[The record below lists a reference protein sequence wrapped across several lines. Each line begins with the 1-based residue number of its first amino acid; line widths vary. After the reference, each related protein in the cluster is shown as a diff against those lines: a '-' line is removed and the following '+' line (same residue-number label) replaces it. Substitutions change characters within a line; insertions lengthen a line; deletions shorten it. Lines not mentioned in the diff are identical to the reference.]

1 MKNMKKLVSVLL
13 TLAMALALTVP
24 AFAANTTAHTI
35 TITNEKAGHTYTA
48 YQVFKGDITGVKLTN
63 IEWGNGVDGKA
74 LLDELVKQDAYK
86 DCKTAEDV
94 AAVLGKFN
102 NNSTELD
109 AFAKTV
115 GAHLATAAG
124 DSTQSAAATD
134 GKYSYTINVS
144 GDGYYFVK
152 DTGAIGDN
160 DAATKYILQVLD
172 NVNVEAK
179 DEVPELDKIIIE
191 ADDGNDKGTS
201 VDVGDSVK
209 FQLNSKVPEMDGYD
223 AYTYIV
229 HDTMSNGLTFNN
241 DVAVTIGS
249 LEYTDFTVAQNGQS
263 FTITFKNFISQKEN
277 AGKPIVIT
285 YTATLNEAALITD
298 KETNTVNLEYS
309 NDPNAE
315 TTSHTPDKTV
325 YVYDFDIVIDKYTGD
340 VANGDRLADAMFVL
354 KNSEGKYYYWNA
366 TAKKVEWKEVAS
378 KPITTDLTSE
388 QIESAWEALG
398 VTVVTTDA
406 TGAAKFQG
414 LDSGVY
420 KLEEIAAP
428 AGYNL
433 LKEDVTVTITAT
445 YGDDGQITSSSA
457 TSTNNG
463 QYQQTQKVENKAGL
477 TLPSTGGIGT
487 TIFYVLGSIL
497 VLGAGILLVTK
508 KRMSS
513 EK

>member
-13 TLAMALALTVP
+13 TLVMALALTIP
-24 AFAANTTAHTI
+24 AFATNTTAHTI
-35 TITNEKAGHTYTA
+35 TITNEKSGHTYTA
-48 YQVFKGDITGVKLTN
+48 YQVFAGDITGGKLTN
-63 IEWGNGVDGKA
+63 IVWGAGVDGDA
-74 LLDELVKQDAYK
+74 LLTELKTPESSPYA
-86 DCKTAEDV
+86 DCNSAEDV
-94 AAVLGKFN
+94 AAVLGGFSN
-102 NNSTELD
+102 DSAELD
-109 AFAKTV
+109 AFAKVV
-115 GAHLATAAG
+115 GKHL
-124 DSTQSAAATD
+124 SAAAGSSTQAA
-134 GKYSYTINVS
+134 SPYTISVA

-152 DTGAIGDN
+152 DTGTIGDN

-172 NVNVEAK
+172 NVKVEAK

-229 HDTMSNGLTFNN
+229 HDTMSNGLTFKN
-241 DVAVTIGS
+241 DVAVTIGG
-249 LEYTDFTVAQNGQS
+249 LEYTDFTVVQNGQS

-309 NDPNAE
+309 NDPNAD

-340 VANGDRLADAMFVL
+340 VATGDRLADAMFVL
-354 KNSEGKYYYWNA
+354 KNSEGKYYYWND
-366 TAKKVEWKEVAS
+366 TNKKVEWKTVSESDEPV
-378 KPITTDLTSE
+378 TTDKTPE
-388 QIESAWEALG
+388 EIKAAWEALN
-398 VTVVTTDA
+398 VTVVKTDS
-406 TGAAKFQG
+406 TGAASFWG
-414 LDSGVY
+414 LDAGTY
-420 KLEEIAAP
+420 ALREIAAP

-433 LKEDVTVTITAT
+433 LKDDVTVEITAS
-445 YGDDGQITSSSA
+445 YGTDGQITSSSA

-463 QYQQTQKVENKAGL
+463 QYQQTQPVLNNAGL
-477 TLPSTGGIGT
+477 QLPSTGGIGT